1 MHLQL
6 STSPYKN
13 GKELATGEPI
23 KHLDDIRELH
33 RCLLLPTEVAVVKC
47 KGHTGGS
54 DWISK
59 GNEAADIAAMNAA
72 GYILNQKN
80 QMMVTSEEA
89 PTLGIQAIRGW
100 QAEASP
106 EEKSMWK
113 QMGAAMCDGLWQKDG
128 KPVPSQ
134 RRLLSLIHEAH
145 GPTHVW
151 KHKV

>member
-89 PTLGIQAIRGW
+89 PIRHTGNPRVAGRSLPRGKINVETNGSSDVRWTLA
-100 QAEASP
+100 
-106 EEKSMWK
+106 K
-113 QMGAAMCDGLWQKDG
+113 
-128 KPVPSQ
+128 
-134 RRLLSLIHEAH
+134 RR
-145 GPTHVW
+145 
-151 KHKV
+151 